1 MGRACR
7 RSLNWNDLLLCC
19 CTRSNNGDT
28 RAAAATTTMAY
39 VAFTIGNVIAA
50 AVFGALC
57 DLLGRVPVY
66 ALSCAHG
73 GLSERTRAHTS

>member
-1 MGRACR
+1 
-7 RSLNWNDLLLCC
+7 
-19 CTRSNNGDT
+19 
-28 RAAAATTTMAY
+28 MAY
-39 VAFTIGNVIAA
+39 VAFTIVNVIAA

>member
-1 MGRACR
+1 M
-7 RSLNWNDLLLCC
+7 
-19 CTRSNNGDT
+19 RSNNGDT